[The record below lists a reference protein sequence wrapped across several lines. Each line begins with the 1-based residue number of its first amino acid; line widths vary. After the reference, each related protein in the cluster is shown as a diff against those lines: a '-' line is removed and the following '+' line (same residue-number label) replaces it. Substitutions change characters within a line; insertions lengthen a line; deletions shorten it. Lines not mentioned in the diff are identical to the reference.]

1 MVFFVL
7 MYVMMMAHVVQLL
20 NRVVYKALI
29 YKDLKSLID
38 QRFEEKYSSENYKI
52 SHPDKVIKNPLYY
65 YNDYGITHLWRA
77 KK

>member
-1 MVFFVL
+1 M
-7 MYVMMMAHVVQLL
+7 
-20 NRVVYKALI
+20 NSKKRKKRKSALGEKELT
-29 YKDLKSLID
+29 YKDLTKLID
-38 QRFEEKYSSENYKI
+38 DRFSDKYSSENYKI